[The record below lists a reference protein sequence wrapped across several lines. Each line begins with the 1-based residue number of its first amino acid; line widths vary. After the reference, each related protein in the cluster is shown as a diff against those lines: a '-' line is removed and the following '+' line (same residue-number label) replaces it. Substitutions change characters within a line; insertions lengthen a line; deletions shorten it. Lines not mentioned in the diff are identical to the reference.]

1 MLWIII
7 IIAVVLGIVLLQFSL
22 IKASNKVK
30 LPPPKDSTYDDK
42 WNEDEEKW

>member
-1 MLWIII
+1 MLWIILI
-7 IIAVVLGIVLLQFSL
+7 IVVVLGIVLSQFLL

-42 WNEDEEKW
+42 WDEDEDKW